1 MLSRATSG
9 AGGSSHS
16 TQRRGDYT
24 ERSKPAPKLELT
36 PRQMEDLREAF
47 NIFDSDGTGF
57 ISVNDFK
64 IAMKA
69 LGFEADKEEIRSLMW
84 GGVTGTGDS
93 ASRDRSAGITFQ
105 EFQNI
110 MGVKMNQVDS
120 DVDLERAFDLFDDD
134 ETGTITLRNLRRVA
148 RQLGEDEGEEEL
160 QAMIDA
166 ADRRGVGEVSL
177 EDFKHVMRK
186 ATWAK

>member
-1 MLSRATSG
+1 
-9 AGGSSHS
+9 
-16 TQRRGDYT
+16 
-24 ERSKPAPKLELT
+24 
-36 PRQMEDLREAF
+36 
-47 NIFDSDGTGF
+47 
-57 ISVNDFK
+57 
-64 IAMKA
+64 MKA